1 MGAGIKESGH
11 FRQRVGE
18 ATINLVKHA
27 TLVYFHYY
35 TLKFIVSRY
44 ICCSFSEKPAL
55 LSKMHGFAF
64 FRFFAGF

>member
-27 TLVYFHYY
+27 TIVYIHYY
-35 TLKFIVSRY
+35 TPSN
-44 ICCSFSEKPAL
+44 L
-55 LSKMHGFAF
+55 LFQGISA
-64 FRFFAGF
+64 AGFGKTRTFVKNA

>member
-11 FRQRVGE
+11 LRQRVGE

-35 TLKFIVSRY
+35 TLKFIISRY
-44 ICCSFSEKPAL
+44 L
-55 LSKMHGFAF
+55 LVKFLWQ
-64 FRFFAGF
+64 

>member
-27 TLVYFHYY
+27 TVVYFHYY
-35 TLKFIVSRY
+35 ALKFIISRY
-44 ICCSFSEKPAL
+44 ICC
-55 LSKMHGFAF
+55 
-64 FRFFAGF
+64 